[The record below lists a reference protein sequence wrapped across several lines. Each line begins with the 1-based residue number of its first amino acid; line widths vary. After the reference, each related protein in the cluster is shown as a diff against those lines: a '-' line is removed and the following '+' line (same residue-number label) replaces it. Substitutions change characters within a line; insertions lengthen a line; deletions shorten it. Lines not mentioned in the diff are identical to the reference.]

1 MNNGDFYE
9 EEMKNI
15 YKLTVQNFL
24 HLTDQI
30 SDISGRSMDDVFNYL
45 AEHSELTDDDG
56 YSFSGLIQI
65 AEI

>member
-1 MNNGDFYE
+1 
-9 EEMKNI
+9 MKVTQTVELTD
-15 YKLTVQNFL
+15 KERLTVQNFL

-30 SDISGRSMDDVFNYL
+30 SDISGRSMSDVFTYL
-45 AEHSELTDDDG
+45 AEHSELIEDER

>member
-1 MNNGDFYE
+1 
-9 EEMKNI
+9 MKVTQTI
-15 YKLTVQNFL
+15 ELTDKERLTVQNFL

-45 AEHSELTDDDG
+45 ALHSELTDDDG

>member
-1 MNNGDFYE
+1 
-9 EEMKNI
+9 MKVTQTI
-15 YKLTVQNFL
+15 ELTDKERLTVQNFL